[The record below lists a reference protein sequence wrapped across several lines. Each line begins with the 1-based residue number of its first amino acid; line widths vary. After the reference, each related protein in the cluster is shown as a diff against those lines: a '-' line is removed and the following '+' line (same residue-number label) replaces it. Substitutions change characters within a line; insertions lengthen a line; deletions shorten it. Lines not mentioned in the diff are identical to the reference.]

1 MIKNRPT
8 AAGVLTDAVNGRSA
22 VIRFDCDQILRAI
35 CFHLIDDG
43 HARCVSDQS
52 VRQTRDRLTRQ
63 HAHFSVARR
72 QWEAMSNRE
81 RLEYL
86 LGQSKTATVYAGQTV
101 NLEPQN

>member
-8 AAGVLTDAVNGRSA
+8 GAGVLTDAVIARSA

-43 HARCVSDQS
+43 HARSVSDQS
-52 VRQTRDRLTRQ
+52 VRQTRDRLARQ
-63 HAHFSVARR
+63 DTHFSVARR

-86 LGQSKTATVYAGQTV
+86 LGQSKTSTVYAGQNV
-101 NLEPQN
+101 ALE